1 MTDSETLQQRCNLL
15 ADTPF
20 FEQFDSEELTS
31 LLQCCDSKVLAAREA
46 LWAVD
51 TPGDS
56 AYILLEGRLEKIT
69 RLPPDYRRV
78 DQIDDAG
85 AVLGLSYLVKDW
97 PHQSATTA
105 LERTEL
111 LQLKRPTF
119 RRMFDDG
126 EIAAYRLVDK
136 IAEKLVLEMRDAN
149 DRLHEVF
156 GNPAETLRMLR
167 RRVRST

>member
-1 MTDSETLQQRCNLL
+1 MTDSETLQQRCDLL

-20 FEQFDSEELTS
+20 FEQFEREELTS
-31 LLQCCDSKVLAAREA
+31 LLECCDSKVLASREA
-46 LWAVD
+46 LWAVG
-51 TPGDS
+51 TPGES
-56 AYILLEGRLEKIT
+56 AYILLEGRLEKTT

-78 DQIDDAG
+78 DQIDDTG
-85 AVLGLSYLVKDW
+85 AVLGLSYLVKEW
-97 PHQSATTA
+97 EHQSATTA

-111 LQLKRPTF
+111 LQLKRSTF
-119 RRMFDDG
+119 RQMFDDG
-126 EIAAYRLVDK
+126 DIAAYRLVDK
-136 IAEKLVLEMRDAN
+136 IAEKLVMEMRDAN